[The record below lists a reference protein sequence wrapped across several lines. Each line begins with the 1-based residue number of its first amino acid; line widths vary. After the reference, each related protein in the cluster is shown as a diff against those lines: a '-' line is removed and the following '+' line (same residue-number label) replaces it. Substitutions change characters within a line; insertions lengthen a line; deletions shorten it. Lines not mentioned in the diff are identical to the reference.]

1 MEKHLPF
8 SPQLGEDSRVLGI
21 AKYHYSPECRL
32 PSKKLFL
39 VSLQKMDAGT
49 EKGQTVLREKC
60 PYSEIF
66 WSVFSRI
73 RPEYGEILSRKTRS
87 RKTPNRDT
95 FHAVLA

>member
-1 MEKHLPF
+1 MEKLLPF
-8 SPQLGEDSRVLGI
+8 SPQLGEDSCVLGI
-21 AKYHYSPECRL
+21 SKYHYSPECRW
-32 PSKKLFL
+32 PSKKFFL
-39 VSLQKMDAGT
+39 GSFQKMNAGT

-73 RPEYGEILSRKTRS
+73 RTEYGEMRSRKTQS

-95 FHAVLA
+95 FDAVLA